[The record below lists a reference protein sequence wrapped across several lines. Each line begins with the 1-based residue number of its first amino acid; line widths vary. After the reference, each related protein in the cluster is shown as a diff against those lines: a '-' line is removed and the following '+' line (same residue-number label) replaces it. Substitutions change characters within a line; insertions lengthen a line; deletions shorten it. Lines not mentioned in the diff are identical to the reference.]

1 MAAIED
7 WYSDN
12 PNVII
17 FTNLDDIGQPYSCE
31 QWGDHHQ
38 DFNPDVFPLM
48 TDDGPQDIIWGWLQ
62 TGGAFP
68 STAYLDHTMTVYFK
82 ANNPSFGPATAAI
95 DAMLNECGDF
105 CTLEPPA
112 ALFDFE
118 IDGNTVMFLDFSEFA
133 SEGWNLV
140 EWSWNFADG
149 NTSSEQNPIHTYE
162 SEGIYE
168 VSLVVTTDIGTE
180 SDPYIAEIQI
190 GTLDIS
196 DTNNIYDFGISKNY
210 PNPFN
215 PNTTIKYN
223 LSNSGNVQ
231 MNAYDITGKLVDE
244 LVEEYHISGEYEY
257 NWSPSN
263 LASGVYYIHLNQNN
277 NFDQMKVMY
286 IK

>member
-12 PNVII
+12 PNVIVL
-17 FTNLDDIGQPYSCE
+17 TNLDDIGQPYSCQ
-31 QWGDHHQ
+31 QWGDHYQ

-48 TDDGPQDIIWGWLQ
+48 TDDGPEDIIWGWLHTQ
-62 TGGAFP
+62 SAFP

-82 ANNPSFGPATAAI
+82 ANNPSFSVAI
-95 DAMLNECGDF
+95 DMIDDMLDACGDL
-105 CTLEPPA
+105 CTLAPPQ

-118 IDGNTVMFLDFSEFA
+118 IDGNTVVFLDFSEFA

-140 EWSWNFADG
+140 EWSWHFGDG
-149 NTSSEQNPIHTYE
+149 NTSSDQHPIHTYE
-162 SEGIYE
+162 SDGIYE

-180 SDPYIAEIQI
+180 SNPYIAEIQI

-196 DTNNIYDFGISKNY
+196 DLNNIEFGISQNY

-215 PNTTIKYN
+215 PNTTIEYSLN
-223 LSNSGNVQ
+223 GSGHVTMNVYDLS
-231 MNAYDITGKLVDE
+231 GKLIDKLIDGYQV
-244 LVEEYHISGEYEY
+244 SGKYEY
-257 NWSPSN
+257 NWSPSA
-263 LASGVYYIHLNQNN
+263 LASGVYYINLFQNGS
-277 NFDQMKVMY
+277 FDQMKVMY